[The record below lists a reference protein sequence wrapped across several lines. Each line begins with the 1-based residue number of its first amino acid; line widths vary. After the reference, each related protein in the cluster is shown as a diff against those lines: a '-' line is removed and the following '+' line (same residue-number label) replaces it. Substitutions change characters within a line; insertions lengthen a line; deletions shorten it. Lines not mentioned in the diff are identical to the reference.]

1 MTEKNVTVICRIYR
15 ILLSISV
22 IAAGLCLILGCLS
35 IYYSKDL
42 SYSRQAVAQV
52 FNTIA
57 VPVYICL
64 GLSAVSLVLG
74 VLFPAFSVKH
84 NPKISYKN
92 RLSLLLSKKDFK
104 ALSGKEL
111 SAIEKERKKRR
122 LITALQAVA
131 VSVACLVFLIYAL
144 NGEHYDNSDINGSVI
159 NAMWVL
165 LPCLVVIFA
174 VSVLA
179 EIFRSKSFRREI
191 EQVKKLPSVKSN
203 SAENISGKN
212 KGDIK
217 ISVIRCAILLLSIG
231 ILIYGFATG
240 GVYDVLTKA
249 VNICTECIGLG

>member
-1 MTEKNVTVICRIYR
+1 MTEKNLSRIFCIYR
-15 ILLSISV
+15 ILLSISI
-22 IAAGLCLILGCLS
+22 IAAGLCLIFGCLS

-42 SYSRQAVAQV
+42 TYSRQAVAQV

-57 VPVYICL
+57 VPVYLCL

-74 VLFPAFSVKH
+74 VIFPAFSVKH

-104 ALSGKEL
+104 ALRGEEL
-111 SAIEKERKKRR
+111 KAIEKERKKRK

-131 VSVACLVFLIYAL
+131 TSVACLVFLIYAL

-165 LPCLVVIFA
+165 LPCLSVMLI

-179 EIFRSKSFRREI
+179 EIFRSKSFMREI
-191 EQVKKLPSVKSN
+191 EQIKKLPSLKS
-203 SAENISGKN
+203 SSVENTSDKN
-212 KGDIK
+212 KSDIK